1 MALLAND
8 WLLVA
13 TLDVMP
19 LDSILHSQK
28 LLNTMF
34 SPNKQLTHVVH
45 IVQDTDARLVLAPL
59 PLLPVV
65 RLPLLQAPRVAPL
78 AVAALPRGWDPLPG
92 GCPVPTILNNGL
104 EVLAVTALKQKILHL
119 SVENG

>member
-1 MALLAND
+1 M
-8 WLLVA
+8 A

-34 SPNKQLTHVVH
+34 SPYKQLTHVVH

-59 PLLPVV
+59 SLLPVV
-65 RLPLLQAPRVAPL
+65 WLPLLQAPRVAPL

-92 GCPVPTILNNGL
+92 GSPVPTVLNNRL